1 MRVLIAGVDGYL
13 GWPLAVE
20 LLQRGHEVAGIDAY
34 YRRQW
39 VHEVGS
45 DSALPIASMRERR
58 TALESVLGQS
68 LTFYEG
74 DLRDADFVHA
84 VVQQV
89 EPEAIVHLGEC
100 PSAPYSMIDPAHA
113 IFVQTNNIVGTMNIT
128 FAAAAMAQPPHIVKL
143 GTMGEYGTPN
153 LDIPEGFFEVTYRGR
168 TDTLPFPRQA
178 LSWYHW
184 SKVHGS
190 NNLMFATKLLNL
202 RVTDVMQGVVYG
214 TRSGEPSFEAL
225 QTRFDIDESF
235 GTVVNRFC
243 AAAVLGE
250 SLPVYG
256 GGGQRRG
263 FLPLRDSMQC
273 LRLILEKPPVEV
285 EYRVVNQFDAVYSV
299 ADLAQAVVEV
309 AAELGLETRLSTID
323 NPRIERQNHHY
334 NPDRT
339 RLALLGYKPTGD
351 LAGELRLMIQDLLP
365 HRARLQS
372 LAHVLQPKIKWAQYN
387 IDG

>member
-128 FAAAAMAQPPHIVKL
+128 FAAAAMAQPPH
-143 GTMGEYGTPN
+143 
-153 LDIPEGFFEVTYRGR
+153 
-168 TDTLPFPRQA
+168 
-178 LSWYHW
+178 
-184 SKVHGS
+184 
-190 NNLMFATKLLNL
+190 
-202 RVTDVMQGVVYG
+202 
-214 TRSGEPSFEAL
+214 
-225 QTRFDIDESF
+225 
-235 GTVVNRFC
+235 
-243 AAAVLGE
+243 
-250 SLPVYG
+250 
-256 GGGQRRG
+256 
-263 FLPLRDSMQC
+263 
-273 LRLILEKPPVEV
+273 
-285 EYRVVNQFDAVYSV
+285 
-299 ADLAQAVVEV
+299 
-309 AAELGLETRLSTID
+309 
-323 NPRIERQNHHY
+323 
-334 NPDRT
+334 
-339 RLALLGYKPTGD
+339 
-351 LAGELRLMIQDLLP
+351 
-365 HRARLQS
+365 
-372 LAHVLQPKIKWAQYN
+372 
-387 IDG
+387 